1 MAINQ
6 DSSDQTASENRVWSD
21 LRAIRFIS
29 QLQREVQSLK
39 VANSRLR
46 MFLALSV
53 IALGSGLIT
62 LTYFQF
68 RLYEQLEQH
77 LSPSHT
83 NTNELNY
90 QITKL

>member
-1 MAINQ
+1 MAIDQ
-6 DSSDQTASENRVWSD
+6 DSSDQSASESRVWSD

-29 QLQREVQSLK
+29 QLQMEVQSLK

-53 IALGSGLIT
+53 IALGSALVT
-62 LTYFQF
+62 LTYFQL
-68 RLYEQLEQH
+68 RLYEKLEQH

-83 NTNELNY
+83 KTNELNY
-90 QITKL
+90 PITKL